1 MLYCLPGPVCLT
13 LSEEGQKR
21 TYTLCTSGVYIYSDV
36 HCLQSNVFFLLFK
49 YVPTIKTKEL
59 FVESASRPLVGTL
72 MSIGDVT
79 GNIAMY

>member
-1 MLYCLPGPVCLT
+1 MFNIVRGGTEEDIHPVYLRCFIFIVMFT
-13 LSEEGQKR
+13 
-21 TYTLCTSGVYIYSDV
+21 VYKV
-36 HCLQSNVFFLLFK
+36 TFFLLFK